1 MQVTDENIMTQ
12 IIDEIP
18 TMTEALRYAV
28 RTSGLSDKLVYL
40 ELGIDAGN
48 WSRIM
53 SGQSS
58 FPHEKFI
65 QLMKIC
71 RSEFPLAWLA
81 KQCGYELKISQLSL
95 EDQLIKEREEKKS
108 LQLKLDLIV
117 ELLKRANIPMP

>member
-1 MQVTDENIMTQ
+1 MTDENIMSQ

-71 RSEFPLAWLA
+71 RTDFPLAWLA
-81 KQCGYELKISQLSL
+81 KQCGYELKVSQVSL
-95 EDQLIKEREEKKS
+95 EDQLCKEREEKNALKK
-108 LQLKLDLIV
+108 QLDFIV
-117 ELLKRANIPMP
+117 ELLKKANFPV